1 MTLSPA
7 SGPGHPNGR
16 WGRLPNASHLGHLP
30 CPFFAVSPIPVH
42 SSSSPFPAR
51 LVPVP
56 NPARPTL
63 FSYPP
68 FALFPLQKRPR
79 PSVRP
84 SQSLRRRP
92 ASHSPPRASLRPSP
106 RPLREPLSPD
116 APSHPLLSDQTSFSP
131 SLPFAR
137 GRRRSICTL
146 FRSSLALLSGPR
158 STMAPP
164 SPCPLTLVYLDA
176 VLLAPPAHLLSR
188 LFALVNVPTYCAPI
202 PDPVYCTMLSATFR
216 LPAIRPYC
224 MFNRARWLP
233 SDHPNL
239 RPSVA
244 YARALRCR
252 CSHRHGPSPAG
263 ATSSCTPLP

>member
-116 APSHPLLSDQTSFSP
+116 APSHPSSPIRPASLRLFLSPGDGAVPYALCS
-131 SLPFAR
+131 
-137 GRRRSICTL
+137 
-146 FRSSLALLSGPR
+146 ALLSPSSPVPARQWRPR
-158 STMAPP
+158 AR
-164 SPCPLTLVYLDA
+164 A
-176 VLLAPPAHLLSR
+176 RLLSSIST
-188 LFALVNVPTYCAPI
+188 LCSWLLPPI
-202 PDPVYCTMLSATFR
+202 SSAG
-216 LPAIRPYC
+216 
-224 MFNRARWLP
+224 
-233 SDHPNL
+233 S
-239 RPSVA
+239 
-244 YARALRCR
+244 
-252 CSHRHGPSPAG
+252 SH
-263 ATSSCTPLP
+263 

>member
-63 FSYPP
+63 FSYPS

-92 ASHSPPRASLRPSP
+92 ASHSPPAPASVPAPARCASHCRPTPRHTPSSPIRPASLR
-106 RPLREPLSPD
+106 LFLSP
-116 APSHPLLSDQTSFSP
+116 AHGAVPYALCS
-131 SLPFAR
+131 
-137 GRRRSICTL
+137 
-146 FRSSLALLSGPR
+146 ALLSPSSPVPARQWRPR
-158 STMAPP
+158 AR
-164 SPCPLTLVYLDA
+164 A
-176 VLLAPPAHLLSR
+176 RLLSSIST
-188 LFALVNVPTYCAPI
+188 LCSWLLPPI
-202 PDPVYCTMLSATFR
+202 SSAG
-216 LPAIRPYC
+216 
-224 MFNRARWLP
+224 
-233 SDHPNL
+233 S
-239 RPSVA
+239 
-244 YARALRCR
+244 
-252 CSHRHGPSPAG
+252 SH
-263 ATSSCTPLP
+263 